1 MKERKFSAPIPQ
13 ALFLNLA
20 KDPDITLHQGKVFMY
35 MVSKI
40 NTQTFTPI
48 LQIKIAKE
56 LGIGPSKVSK
66 AIMQLCEKGILET
79 TQFVGKSKG
88 YRFIIP
94 PTAGPL
100 PDDKDV
106 IPFAGT
112 FYVTDEFFD

>member
-1 MKERKFSAPIPQ
+1 MKDKDFTAPIPRD
-13 ALFLNLA
+13 LFA
-20 KDPDITLHQGKVFMY
+20 IVASSPDFNLHQSKVFMY

-48 LQIKIAKE
+48 LQYKIAKE

-66 AIMQLCEKGILET
+66 AIKQLCAKGVLET
-79 TQFVGKSKG
+79 TEFVGKSKG

-94 PTAGPL
+94 TTTGPL

-106 IPFAGT
+106 IPIFGI
-112 FYVTDEFFD
+112 YVANESHD